1 MVDAPGPPG
10 EISAQH
16 ETRHAPPDSRDRA
29 VAGVANYREHTLH
42 LRRRLRTALCTLSE
56 PDRELLLLVA
66 WEGLTSAEAA
76 EVLGISKV
84 ATRSRLH
91 RARHRALQAL
101 HADHDRS
108 ALTTPATR
116 EES

>member
-1 MVDAPGPPG
+1 MNVLRRYFRHSQPTWAAEPDQGMDWDAVDARLDA
-10 EISAQH
+10 EAQ
-16 ETRHAPPDSRDRA
+16 
-29 VAGVANYREHTLH
+29 
-42 LRRRLRTALCTLSE
+42 RRRLRAALCTLSE

-84 ATRSRLH
+84 AARSRLH

-101 HADHDRS
+101 HADHDLS